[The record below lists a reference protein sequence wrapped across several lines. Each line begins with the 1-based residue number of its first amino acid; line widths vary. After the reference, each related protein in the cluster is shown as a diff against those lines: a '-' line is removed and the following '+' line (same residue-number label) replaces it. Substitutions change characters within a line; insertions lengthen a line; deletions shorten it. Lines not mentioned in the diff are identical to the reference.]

1 MPRCRRGCA
10 VSARRVSAWADSPRI
25 RQVARRLREGR
36 VAAYPTEAVW
46 GLGCDPWN
54 RAAVAQIL
62 ALKGRAVDKGLIL
75 IAADWASLEP
85 YLEGLSGDDRNRM
98 AVTWP
103 GPVTWLIPNN
113 DVAPPWITGGRATL
127 AVRVTAHPVAAALC
141 RTFGAALVSTSAN
154 PQGLPAATTATK
166 VHRYFGR
173 WLGSALIY
181 APGRVGGAARPSE
194 IRDLRSG
201 AIVRAG

>member
-1 MPRCRRGCA
+1 M
-10 VSARRVSAWADSPRI
+10 SAWAGNARI
-25 RQVARRLREGR
+25 QQVARRLRAGS

-54 RAAVAQIL
+54 RAAVRWIL
-62 ALKGRAVDKGLIL
+62 ALKGRAVGKGLIL
-75 IAADWASLEP
+75 IAADCASLEP
-85 YLEGLSGDDRNRM
+85 YLAGLSSAERATIN
-98 AVTWP
+98 ATWP

-113 DVAPPWITGGRATL
+113 GVAPPWITGGRATL

-141 RTFGAALVSTSAN
+141 RTFGGALVSTSAN

-166 VHRYFGR
+166 VHGYFGR
-173 WLGSALIY
+173 GLGSDLVY
-181 APGRVGGAARPSE
+181 APGRVGNAARPSE

-201 AIVRAG
+201 AIVRPG